1 MEKTLHHQTYS
12 HAYPSLTQIRDTAD
26 RLVGKILHTPVWH
39 WQTGIVEDQFKGAG
53 EVWLKLELFQKT
65 GTFKLRGALNC
76 IEALDDAARRRGVV
90 AVSAGNHAM
99 AVAYTARLV
108 GCSAKVVM
116 PQHAS
121 PARIAACREQ
131 GAQVLLMPDVHQAF
145 ARGREIERDEVRTML
160 HPYDGPLTAQGT
172 ATVGLELMAQVPG
185 LEAVVVAVQTYVT
198 CVGLGSL
205 FVAYPVLHQIL
216 RVAGALYL
224 VVLAWKLSGS
234 ALGQARASK
243 PLSFAQAALFQ
254 AVNPKSW
261 VKSITLA
268 TVFMPVGLSV
278 PMGALLVT
286 VIGLLIGFPS
296 SSMWA
301 LFGVAIR
308 RLLTDPRKQRI
319 FNLSM
324 SAVLLVLAVSF
335 LR

>member
-1 MEKTLHHQTYS
+1 MTYCFVMS
-12 HAYPSLTQIRDTAD
+12 S
-26 RLVGKILHTPVWH
+26 TP
-39 WQTGIVEDQFKGAG
+39 GP
-53 EVWLKLELFQKT
+53 
-65 GTFKLRGALNC
+65 N
-76 IEALDDAARRRGVV
+76 
-90 AVSAGNHAM
+90 N
-99 AVAYTARLV
+99 
-108 GCSAKVVM
+108 VM
-116 PQHAS
+116 LAS
-121 PARIAACREQ
+121 S
-131 GAQVLLMPDVHQAF
+131 GAQFGFRSALPQLF
-145 ARGREIERDEVRTML
+145 G
-160 HPYDGPLTAQGT
+160 QGS
-172 ATVGLELMAQVPG
+172 G
-185 LEAVVVAVQTYVT
+185 VAVQTYVT
-198 CVGLGSL
+198 CLGLGSI

-216 RVAGALYL
+216 RATGALYL
-224 VVLAWKLSGS
+224 VVLAWKLSRS
-234 ALGQARASK
+234 VLGQARASK

-319 FNLSM
+319 FNLGM
-324 SAVLLVLAVSF
+324 GAVLLVLAVSF

>member
-1 MEKTLHHQTYS
+1 M
-12 HAYPSLTQIRDTAD
+12 LTD
-26 RLVGKILHTPVWH
+26 LLPLMSYCFVMSSTP
-39 WQTGIVEDQFKGAG
+39 GP
-53 EVWLKLELFQKT
+53 
-65 GTFKLRGALNC
+65 N
-76 IEALDDAARRRGVV
+76 
-90 AVSAGNHAM
+90 N
-99 AVAYTARLV
+99 
-108 GCSAKVVM
+108 VM
-116 PQHAS
+116 LAS
-121 PARIAACREQ
+121 S
-131 GAQVLLMPDVHQAF
+131 GAQFGFRSALPQLF
-145 ARGREIERDEVRTML
+145 G
-160 HPYDGPLTAQGT
+160 QGT
-172 ATVGLELMAQVPG
+172 G
-185 LEAVVVAVQTYVT
+185 VAVQTYVT
-198 CVGLGSL
+198 CLGLGSL
-205 FVAYPVLHQIL
+205 FVAYPVLHQVL

-234 ALGQARASK
+234 AVGQARESK

-261 VKSITLA
+261 VKSITVA